1 MLDQRIPINST
12 QLGPP
17 LSAFRFLVTFFGI
30 GDEPV
35 PNPVDIR
42 FKSVSGLKFS
52 LKSKTDA
59 HIGGQRVG
67 KPEKTGEETL
77 TLSRGFIPG
86 PSPLRMEI
94 EIILMKQEKEVKPRD
109 ILVIAMDDVGFPM
122 ASWLVKNA
130 KMTEYT
136 VSGFDADQNG
146 LLIETMQFTYMDII
160 QLSI

>member
-1 MLDQRIPINST
+1 MNST

-30 GDEPV
+30 GDKPN

-42 FKSVSGLKFS
+42 FKSVSGLRFS
-52 LKSKTDA
+52 LVSRKEMNFDGNKMQMKET
-59 HIGGQRVG
+59 
-67 KPEKTGEETL
+67 TGEETL
-77 TLSRGFIPG
+77 TLSRGFISG

-94 EIILMKQEKEVKPRD
+94 EIMLMKKGKDLKPRD
-109 ILVIAMDDVGFPM
+109 ILVMAMDDVGLPM

-136 VSGFDADQNG
+136 VSGFDADQNS
-146 LLIETMQFTYMDII
+146 LLIETMQFTYQDII